1 MLRQKPELNTIYI
14 SERMRHSLQ
23 PVARSSLT
31 AVVAPMGY
39 GKTTA
44 VEWYLAERARAD
56 RRDAFRYNDFC
67 KRGAALEGFCS
78 YPRRR
83 LRKHKAC
90 EARAAVERALADTDF
105 PRNSARFKRNACK
118 GDTTL
123 KGVSADGIRFVV
135 GINGQEIGKNYFFES
150 GTARKGIVSYG

>member
-44 VEWYLAERARAD
+44 
-56 RRDAFRYNDFC
+56 
-67 KRGAALEGFCS
+67 
-78 YPRRR
+78 
-83 LRKHKAC
+83 
-90 EARAAVERALADTDF
+90 
-105 PRNSARFKRNACK
+105 
-118 GDTTL
+118 
-123 KGVSADGIRFVV
+123 
-135 GINGQEIGKNYFFES
+135 IN
-150 GTARKGIVSYG
+150 